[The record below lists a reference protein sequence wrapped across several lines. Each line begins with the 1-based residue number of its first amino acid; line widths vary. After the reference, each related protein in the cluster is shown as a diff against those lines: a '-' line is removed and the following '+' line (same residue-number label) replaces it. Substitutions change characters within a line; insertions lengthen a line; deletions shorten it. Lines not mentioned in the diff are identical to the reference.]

1 MSLCA
6 ISRTLVHDGDEPRD
20 GNGEKETKTG
30 FARRVPIEPTLLPL
44 IVAELF
50 VTDRPTSS
58 LPSPPR

>member
-1 MSLCA
+1 
-6 ISRTLVHDGDEPRD
+6 VHDGDEPRD